1 MQGQLVCGPC
11 PTCEKESL
19 MLAKRKLGK
28 EGLEGSEIGLG
39 CMGMSYAYGTPD
51 DEESTATIHRAIE
64 LGCTFLDTAEVYGPF
79 TNEEL
84 LRRSLKDRRDQVTI
98 ATKFGFALTGNEA
111 HGLNSRPDHIKEVV
125 DASLKRLQTDHID
138 LLYQHRV
145 DPNVPIEDV
154 AGEVKDLIGEGK
166 VLYFG
171 LSEASDE
178 TI

>member
-28 EGLEGSEIGLG
+28 EGLDVSEIGLG
-39 CMGMSYAYGTPD
+39 CMGMSVAYGTPD
-51 DEESTATIHRAIE
+51 DEESTATIHLAIE

-84 LRRSLKDRRDQVTI
+84 LGRSLKGRRDQVTI
-98 ATKFGFALTGNEA
+98 ATKFGFALTGNER

-125 DASLKRLQTDHID
+125 DADLAAPEPEARLQDADFRRDYHAAFRSVLT
-138 LLYQHRV
+138 RCKN
-145 DPNVPIEDV
+145 PRGRRA
-154 AGEVKDLIGEGK
+154 AGR
-166 VLYFG
+166 
-171 LSEASDE
+171 LSSPRHC
-178 TI
+178 